1 MLTPVL
7 EQIAEEKGD
16 AVKITKVNVDENPA
30 LSQQFGVKSIPL
42 IAFFKDGEV
51 KETMVGVQPKD
62 VIAAKLDELGL

>member
-62 VIAAKLDELGL
+62 VIAAKLDELAL